1 MTKCMKCGVYIADN
15 TDKCPL
21 CQQVVAPG
29 ENTGQIYR
37 HDIVPFLRCHV
48 AQQPDMRYAGIVNEH
63 IYMAKMGNGIRNHIL
78 GKEKV
83 SYISGVA

>member
-1 MTKCMKCGVYIADN
+1 
-15 TDKCPL
+15 
-21 CQQVVAPG
+21 
-29 ENTGQIYR
+29 
-37 HDIVPFLRCHV
+37 
-48 AQQPDMRYAGIVNEH
+48 MRYAGIVNEH